1 MQQLIANNSDIVL
14 RLGLALGLGMIIG
27 VERVLRGKS
36 AGMRTY
42 AMVSMGSA
50 LFVIISEI
58 VRQGAQATNVDALRM
73 ASNIIVGVG
82 FLGSGLIVLR
92 GQRLVGLTTAS
103 GLWVSAGIG
112 VAAGFG
118 FFNLAVIATVLTI
131 FIFAILFFV
140 EEPLKKISH
149 KTEDEIE

>member
-1 MQQLIANNSDIVL
+1 
-14 RLGLALGLGMIIG
+14 
-27 VERVLRGKS
+27 
-36 AGMRTY
+36 
-42 AMVSMGSA
+42 
-50 LFVIISEI
+50 
-58 VRQGAQATNVDALRM
+58 
-73 ASNIIVGVG
+73 
-82 FLGSGLIVLR
+82 
-92 GQRLVGLTTAS
+92 LVGLTTAS

>member
-140 EEPLKKISH
+140 EERLKKISH

>member
-1 MQQLIANNSDIVL
+1 MQNLIASNLEIFL
-14 RLGLALGLGMIIG
+14 RLGIALGLGMIIG
-27 VERVLRGKS
+27 IERVLRGKS

-42 AMVSMGSA
+42 AMVAMGSA

-58 VRQGAQATNVDALRM
+58 LRQTFDPASFNSVQM
-73 ASNIIVGVG
+73 AGNIIIGVG

-112 VAAGFG
+112 VASGFG
-118 FFNLAVIATVLTI
+118 LFSLASITTLLTI
-131 FIFAILFFV
+131 FIFAVLFFV

-149 KTEDEIE
+149 KSEDEIE

>member
-1 MQQLIANNSDIVL
+1 MEQLIANNLEIFL

-50 LFVIISEI
+50 LFVIVSEM
-58 VRQGAQATNVDALRM
+58 VRQSTQTAGVDALRM

-118 FFNLAVIATVLTI
+118 LFSLAIMTTVLTI

-149 KTEDEIE
+149 KTEDELE